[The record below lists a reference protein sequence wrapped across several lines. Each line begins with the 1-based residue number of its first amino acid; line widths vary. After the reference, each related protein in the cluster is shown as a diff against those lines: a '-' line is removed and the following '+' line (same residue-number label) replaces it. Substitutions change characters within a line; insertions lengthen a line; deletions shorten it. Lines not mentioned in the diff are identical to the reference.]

1 MFRSPPPTGGGKK
14 KGGGADGSHISCIH
28 IICAAVVGSALG
40 LIGLNM
46 YQANSC
52 DSAMK
57 KSDQELFIEAINHR
71 LQAAENENARNTQ
84 RMNSLL
90 NTIRKELGPIDQ
102 TEMDAL
108 VSESADE
115 AVRVALLLAAQPAPP
130 RPYVYTETEAS
141 GYSNVVV
148 DDQEGGGIWGKQV
161 EGSTG
166 GIIDDWKYMN
176 GASKEEISI
185 SDAEATEFCL
195 SWKSQYE
202 VVPGVSWGTLPTNLQ
217 QKWMLYSCD
226 YHLVSNS
233 ELSGVASAQE
243 HAELHEQAHE
253 DHKADGGEGGN
264 VEKELEFL
272 EDDILGKYKNAEKG
286 DTPS

>member
-1 MFRSPPPTGGGKK
+1 MGGGKK
-14 KGGGADGSHISCIH
+14 KGGGAEGGTISCIH
-28 IICAAVVGSALG
+28 VICAAVVGTALG
-40 LIGLNM
+40 LIGLNI

-71 LQAAENENARNTQ
+71 LQAAENENARNSK

-90 NTIRKELGPIDQ
+90 NTIRKKLGPIDQ
-102 TEMDAL
+102 AEMDAL

-130 RPYVYTETEAS
+130 RPYVYMETSAS
-141 GYSNVVV
+141 GSSSQVV
-148 DDQEGGGIWGKQV
+148 DDQEEVGLWGKDV
-161 EGSTG
+161 G
-166 GIIDDWKYMN
+166 GVSGTTIDDWKYVS
-176 GASKEEISI
+176 GESGEKSKEESPM
-185 SDAEATEFCL
+185 SDAEATEFCM

-202 VVPGVSWGTLPTNLQ
+202 VVPGVSWGILPTNLQ

-226 YHLVSNS
+226 YHLAGGS
-233 ELSGVASAQE
+233 ETNGFVSAQE
-243 HAELHEQAHE
+243 HAALHEKARE

-272 EDDILGKYKNAEKG
+272 EDDILGKYKNVQESG
-286 DTPS
+286 VSS